1 MLGLQNTKYIKGIH
15 MFFYEGC
22 TVLGQLPEHI
32 INSVR
37 DYVMGI
43 DYTEDRFKRTEPALK
58 YNSYIISVP
67 PPYTMG
73 AAYKFQNPTD
83 IDFSKITPIIE
94 ELKTWPMF
102 RNMTVFAAEV
112 NYLLP
117 DQALLSHTDVRFYHL
132 CGRRVQIPLL
142 TDDSYFV
149 SRDRPFK
156 LTPPNVY
163 EIDNISM
170 HYANNKSKTTPKV
183 SILIDWLDSSM
194 IAEEEAAN
202 RSVRR
207 RVLYY
212 SNTTPETDSYS

>member
-1 MLGLQNTKYIKGIH
+1 

-22 TVLGQLPEHI
+22 RVLGQLPQHMI
-32 INSVR
+32 DGAR
-37 DYVMGI
+37 DYVMSLN
-43 DYTEDRFKRTEPALK
+43 YTEDRFKRVEPALK

-67 PPYTMG
+67 PPYTVT
-73 AAYKFQNPTD
+73 AAYEYQKPQD
-83 IDFSKITPIIE
+83 IDFSTINTILE
-94 ELKTWPMF
+94 ELKTWPIF
-102 RNMTVFAAEV
+102 QGKTVFAAEI

-132 CGRRVQIPLL
+132 CGMRVQIPLL

-149 SRDRPFK
+149 SRERHFK
-156 LTPPNVY
+156 LEPPNVY

-170 HYANNKSKTTPKV
+170 HYATNKSKTTPKT
-183 SILIDWLDSSM
+183 SLLIDWLDT
-194 IAEEEAAN
+194 AQVQEEEAAK

-212 SNTTPETDSYS
+212 SNTTPETDSYT